1 MTSNTYTTVGG
12 ATFVEGEAYTDQ
24 QGISLTIDQYK
35 NFIQSIP
42 QINANLKK
50 KGIEVGPIEEAEVN
64 AEEAEAE
71 EEEEEEE
78 EAEAEETD
86 LEADKKSRNK
96 NKNKK
101 VKPAAKRGKGK
112 KENIEA
118 TSDEEE

>member
-1 MTSNTYTTVGG
+1 M
-12 ATFVEGEAYTDQ
+12 EGEAYTDQ

-35 NFIQSIP
+35 NFIQAIP

-50 KGIEVGPIEEAEVN
+50 KGIEVGPIEEAEAK
-64 AEEAEAE
+64 AEEAEA
-71 EEEEEEE
+71 EEEEE

-101 VKPAAKRGKGK
+101 VKPAAKRSKGK